1 MDTERET
8 ASDEQ
13 APTPEASAPQ
23 RVESEQTP
31 AQQTLVEQTLAQ
43 QEQAEQAPA
52 AGVSAPSLSG
62 GRLRRRGA
70 ARWALTGGLRVL
82 YRWWTRVATALFPE
96 DSARAR
102 WATQLGVPLPDRLNM
117 SWVTPQLAVG
127 GRVRLEDVGRLARSG
142 VTCVV
147 DTRSEHKDD
156 EQALATEGI
165 RLLYLPTPDTQPLS
179 LADLRRGSEWVNQ
192 QLANGDRVLIHCEH
206 GVGRSVLLTAAALVA
221 GGLSAHEAVDL
232 VQRRRW
238 QAAPNH
244 RQIVRLQQF
253 EREIREA
260 QVTPRS

>member
-1 MDTERET
+1 MEPERDTV
-8 ASDEQ
+8 SDEQ
-13 APTPEASAPQ
+13 SPAPEARMSQPVESGELPAGQQSVAEQTADGELSAP
-23 RVESEQTP
+23 P
-31 AQQTLVEQTLAQ
+31 
-43 QEQAEQAPA
+43 
-52 AGVSAPSLSG
+52 LSG
-62 GRLRRRGA
+62 RRLRRRGA

-82 YRWWTRVATALFPE
+82 YRWWTRLATVLFPE
-96 DSARAR
+96 DSAQAR
-102 WATQLGVPLPDRLNM
+102 WATRIGLPLPDRLNM

-127 GRVRLEDVGRLARSG
+127 GRVRPEDIGRLARSG

-156 EQALATEGI
+156 EQALAAEGI

-179 LADLRRGSEWVNQ
+179 LEDLRRGADWVNQ
-192 QLANGDRVLIHCEH
+192 QLTSGDRVLIHCEH

-221 GGLSAHEAVDL
+221 GGMSAHEAVDL

-260 QVTPRS
+260 ETAPR